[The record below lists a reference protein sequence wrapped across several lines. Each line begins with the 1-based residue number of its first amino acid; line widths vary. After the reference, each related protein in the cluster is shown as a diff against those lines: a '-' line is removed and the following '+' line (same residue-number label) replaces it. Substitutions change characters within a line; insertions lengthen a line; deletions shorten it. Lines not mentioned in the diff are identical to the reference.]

1 MVVDAKTS
9 CRVQSEVNKLEM
21 KDLHLGDIVKLKN
34 IRGRNWNLGEHM
46 DHYCG
51 QRIRVAEIVSD
62 RSFKTDPDI
71 NYAYR
76 RWTFSINDVV
86 AVIK

>member
-21 KDLHLGDIVKLKN
+21 KDLHVGDIVKLKN
-34 IRGRNWNLGEHM
+34 IRGRNWNIRGKM

-51 QRIRVAEIVSD
+51 KRIRVVEIVGD
-62 RSFKTDPDI
+62 YGFKTDPDI
-71 NYAYR
+71 HSAYR
-76 RWTFSINDVV
+76 RWTFNIDDVV

>member
-1 MVVDAKTS
+1 MEAKTS

-21 KDLHLGDIVKLKN
+21 KDLHVGDIVKLKN
-34 IRGRNWNLGEHM
+34 IRGRNWNIRGSM